1 MENTHSV
8 LITFSLGHTSLSL
21 SRSEEKSEVSE
32 EVTLW
37 FSSEDDMVED
47 TVEAV
52 GAEVGEDRSGSCTSS
67 SAAAAAQCCCLY
79 RCCCCCCCC

>member
-1 MENTHSV
+1 MV
-8 LITFSLGHTSLSL
+8 GHTSLSL

-52 GAEVGEDRSGSCTSS
+52 GAEAGEETGGVV
-67 SAAAAAQCCCLY
+67 LVHL
-79 RCCCCCCCC
+79 

>member
-1 MENTHSV
+1 MSWRTH
-8 LITFSLGHTSLSL
+8 FAMLGHTSLSL

-67 SAAAAAQCCCLY
+67 SAAAAPQCCCCCLY
-79 RCCCCCCCC
+79 RCCCCCCC